1 MAKKHKHPEHVNH
14 ERWLVSYADFMTLLF
29 AFFVVMFASSQVDS
43 NKLGRFTESFTTAVT
58 WNMFDSPGGYGMM
71 PHDKAKAFVGDQPSD
86 EEDPKQCK
94 GNGNK
99 EAETK
104 ELKKKLESKLKDQ
117 KDLVSLKVI
126 EAHGEII
133 LRLPERLLF
142 DIGAADIRP
151 EGKNAV
157 LLIAREL
164 GQHDVAVRIEGHTDS
179 APIHTDKFPSNWEL
193 SGARAM
199 TVLRVITETKAIAT
213 DRISGAG
220 YGQYHPIAPNDT
232 TEGRALNRRVDLVVV
247 LAGTDPAPEP

>member
-86 EEDPKQCK
+86 EEDPKACK
-94 GNGNK
+94 GKGEGDK
-99 EAETK
+99 ELEAK
-104 ELKKKLESKLKDQ
+104 ELKQNLEAKLKSQ

-126 EAHGEII
+126 DAHGEII

-142 DIGAADIRP
+142 DVGAADIRP

-157 LLIAREL
+157 LLIAKEL
-164 GQHDVAVRIEGHTDS
+164 GQHDVAVRVEGHTDS

-199 TVLRVITETKAIAT
+199 TVLRVITETKTIT
-213 DRISGAG
+213 PDRISGAG
-220 YGQYHPIAPNDT
+220 YGQHHPIASNDT
-232 TEGRALNRRVDLVVV
+232 TEGRAQNRRVDLVVV
-247 LAGTDPAPEP
+247 IAGDRP

>member
-29 AFFVVMFASSQVDS
+29 AFFVVMFASSKVDS

-58 WNMFDSPGGYGMM
+58 WNMFDSPGGQGMM
-71 PHDKAKAFVGDQPSD
+71 PHDTGKGFVGDEPSD
-86 EEDPKQCK
+86 EEEPKKSSGK
-94 GNGNK
+94 GSG

-104 ELKKKLESKLKDQ
+104 ELKSKIEAKLKEQ

-142 DIGAADIRP
+142 DVGAADIRP
-151 EGKNAV
+151 EGKHAV
-157 LLIAREL
+157 LLIAAEL
-164 GQHDVAVRIEGHTDS
+164 AQHDVAVRVEGHTDA

-199 TVLRVITETKAIAT
+199 TVLRVITETKMMT
-213 DRISGAG
+213 PERLSGAG
-220 YGQYHPIAPNDT
+220 YGQHHPIASNDT
-232 TEGRALNRRVDLVVV
+232 VEGRAQNRRVDLVVV
-247 LAGTDPAPEP
+247 IAGQ